1 MDPIKNN
8 NNLLNTL
15 MIKLDR
21 GRFIRNRF
29 QYSELMNTFESFIIN
44 DFYKMNFENIF
55 HYKNFDLK
63 EYYHNWKK
71 EIS

>member
-1 MDPIKNN
+1 
-8 NNLLNTL
+8 

-21 GRFIRNRF
+21 GKFIRDKS
-29 QYSELMNTFESFIIN
+29 QYAELMDSFESFIIN
-44 DFYKMNFENIF
+44 DFYKMDFENIF

-63 EYYHNWKK
+63 KIYQNWKK